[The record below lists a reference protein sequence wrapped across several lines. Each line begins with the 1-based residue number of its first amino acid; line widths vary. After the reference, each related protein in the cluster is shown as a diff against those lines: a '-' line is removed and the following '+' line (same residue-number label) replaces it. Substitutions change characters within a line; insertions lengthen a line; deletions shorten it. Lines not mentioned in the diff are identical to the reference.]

1 MKTELEIFST
11 RYSCRNFKNEKLKKE
26 DLNTILEIA
35 RLSPSSL
42 GLEPWRFLVVHDD
55 KTKEELAQICNQQQ
69 HEKDCGAL
77 IIICSRVDFLE

>member
-26 DLNTILEIA
+26 DLDTILEIA

-42 GLEPWRFLVVHDD
+42 GLEPWRFLVVQDD
-55 KTKEELAQICNQQQ
+55 NKKEESSPNLQSTTTCKRLRGVNYHCFKA
-69 HEKDCGAL
+69 
-77 IIICSRVDFLE
+77 

>member
-42 GLEPWRFLVVHDD
+42 GLEPWRFLVV
-55 KTKEELAQICNQQQ
+55 
-69 HEKDCGAL
+69 
-77 IIICSRVDFLE
+77 